1 MKDAL
6 HLAWQ
11 GFKQKS
17 KLTTLMIVNLVIGIT
32 LLLTMSTIIDQS
44 GRSAMSHKLNELNHI
59 SLNYMD
65 SEFDRRHA
73 LRTPPMTYL
82 DAQALSMAFEQKEVS
97 LANLSFNYTTSFIL
111 DLSDNSARPL
121 DATGSAVD
129 EHFFA
134 IMDAPFLFG
143 SPWPENMND
152 SAIIVLEKK
161 ANDHLFAGQNS
172 VGKFVVIN
180 NQQLEV
186 VGVVDLSHHTFR
198 FQNNSFSNRENDL
211 AFIPLNYA
219 MSNNLPRVG
228 YMPCMTKE
236 EPLRTQF
243 RQSNMTGLK
252 SAECGFL
259 HAWAQ
264 VSTDNAQQQLDQLT
278 LWLRNY
284 TQQQM
289 SQGRFPHSEPYYV
302 QSLKLLHDTI
312 YSFMDWERVYLNFAY
327 LLFAITL
334 VNTVGILLAKNQ
346 HRAKLVSLYRAL
358 GANKMYIIKLQVI
371 ELLIGATIA
380 ITLGLVGAQLGLYVM
395 YLLAMYSM
403 DYVGVAEQ
411 VQRLYNMDI
420 WFALK
425 AALSIYATILIAGL
439 FPIITASRIAPAS
452 QLRG

>member
-11 GFKQKS
+11 GFRQKS

-44 GRSAMSHKLNELNHI
+44 GRSAISHKLNVLHHL

-65 SEFDRRHA
+65 GDFDRRHA
-73 LRTPPMTYL
+73 LRTPPMTYR
-82 DAQALSMAFEQKEVS
+82 DAQALSTAYKQQAVS
-97 LANLSFNYTTSFIL
+97 LKSLSFNYTTSFVL
-111 DLSDNSARPL
+111 DLDDNSARPL

-129 EHFFA
+129 YHFFEM
-134 IMDAPFLFG
+134 IHAPFLFG
-143 SPWPENMND
+143 TAWHEDMNE
-152 SAIIVLEKK
+152 AAVIVLEKK

-172 VGKFVVIN
+172 VGQFVVIN

-186 VGVVDLSHHTFR
+186 IGVVDLSHHTYR

-211 AFIPLNYA
+211 AFIPLEYA
-219 MSNNLPRVG
+219 MANNLPRAG

-236 EPLRTQF
+236 EPLRTEF
-243 RQSNMTGLK
+243 RQSNMAGLK
-252 SAECGFL
+252 NAECGFL
-259 HAWAQ
+259 HAWAE
-264 VSTDNAQQQLDQLT
+264 VSAVHAQQQLDELT

-284 TQQQM
+284 TQQQA

-312 YSFMDWERVYLNFAY
+312 YNFMDWERVYLNFAY

-358 GANKMYIIKLQVI
+358 GANRLYIIKLQVI

-380 ITLGLVGAQLGLYVM
+380 IALGLLGAQLGLYIM

-403 DYVGVAEQ
+403 DYVGVADQ
-411 VQRLYNMDI
+411 VQRLYSMDI
-420 WFALK
+420 WFAGK

-439 FPIITASRIAPAS
+439 FPIVSASRIAPAS